1 MLPESIGHP
10 PLLAAIAAMAA
21 LGAACGGLL
30 GLASS
35 RVRAE
40 GHRIAERIDALL
52 PQTQCGQ
59 CGYPGCRP
67 YAEAIAAGDAI
78 DKCPPG
84 GAAGIA
90 ALADLLGVE
99 PLPLNAEHGEESAP
113 CVAFILEDECIGCAK
128 CIQAC
133 PVDAIVGAAKQMHTV
148 IAAQCTG
155 CDLCV
160 APCPVDCI
168 EMRPVESPAERPVES
183 LAQRRRERPA
193 TPADARL
200 IASDRRADPG
210 AGRGAVKTVNPS
222 PLADSPFAEP
232 AAASACIRC
241 GFCAEVCPAELLP
254 QQLYRFARAQDYP
267 RLDEH
272 RLFDCIECGACA
284 SVCPSR
290 IPLVPHYRAAKTAL
304 RRRRAERAQAA
315 QARQRFEARQ
325 RRIERQAAE
334 HAAQRAAR
342 RRAAA
347 AKSAD
352 KAGADAAIAAAIAR
366 AQARKAARA
375 SAAGG
380 EPREKLRA

>member
-30 GLASS
+30 GLVSS
-35 RVRAE
+35 RFRAE

-78 DKCPPG
+78 NKCPPG
-84 GAAGIA
+84 GAAGIG
-90 ALADLLGVE
+90 ALASLLGVE

-113 CVAFILEDECIGCAK
+113 CVAFILEDECIGCVK

-148 IAAQCTG
+148 IAAECTG

-168 EMRPVESPAERPVES
+168 EMRPVERPVGS
-183 LAQRRRERPA
+183 LAQRRREQPA
-193 TPADARL
+193 APAGAGL
-200 IASDRRADPG
+200 IASDRRAEP
-210 AGRGAVKTVNPS
+210 GAVKTVNPS
-222 PLADSPFAEP
+222 PPADPWFTEP

-254 QQLYRFARAQDYP
+254 QQLYRFARAQDHQ

-304 RRRRAERAQAA
+304 RRRRAERAQSA

-342 RRAAA
+342 RRAAS
-347 AKSAD
+347 AKRAD
-352 KAGADAAIAAAIAR
+352 KTGADATIAAAIAR

>member
-35 RVRAE
+35 RFRAE
-40 GHRIAERIDALL
+40 GHRIAEQIDALL

-78 DKCPPG
+78 NKCPPG
-84 GAAGIA
+84 GAAGIG

-148 IAAQCTG
+148 IAAECTG

-160 APCPVDCI
+160 TPCPVDCI
-168 EMRPVESPAERPVES
+168 EMRPVER
-183 LAQRRRERPA
+183 LAPRRREEPA
-193 TPADARL
+193 APAGARL
-200 IASDRRADPG
+200 IASDRRAEP
-210 AGRGAVKTVNPS
+210 GAVKTVNPP
-222 PLADSPFAEP
+222 PLADPQLAEP

-254 QQLYRFARAQDYP
+254 QQLYRFARAQDHQ

-284 SVCPSR
+284 AVCPSR
-290 IPLVPHYRAAKTAL
+290 LPLVAHYRAAKTAL
-304 RRRRAERAQAA
+304 RRQRAERAQAA

-342 RRAAA
+342 RRATA

-352 KAGADAAIAAAIAR
+352 KTGADAVIAAAIAR

-380 EPREKLRA
+380 EPREQLRA

>member
-35 RVRAE
+35 RFRAE
-40 GHRIAERIDALL
+40 GQRIAERIDALL

-78 DKCPPG
+78 NKCPPG
-84 GAAGIA
+84 GAAGIG
-90 ALADLLGVE
+90 ALANLLGVE
-99 PLPLNAEHGEESAP
+99 PLPLNAEHGEEAAP

-148 IAAQCTG
+148 IAAECTG

-168 EMRPVESPAERPVES
+168 EMRPVGS

-193 TPADARL
+193 APAGAPL
-200 IASDRRADPG
+200 IASDRRAEPG
-210 AGRGAVKTVNPS
+210 AGRGAVKIVKPP
-222 PLADSPFAEP
+222 PLADPQLAEP

-254 QQLYRFARAQDYP
+254 QQLYRFARAQDHQ

-304 RRRRAERAQAA
+304 RRRRAERAQSA
-315 QARQRFEARQ
+315 QTRQRFEARQ

-352 KAGADAAIAAAIAR
+352 RTGADAVIAAAIAR

>member
-1 MLPESIGHP
+1 MLPEPIGHP

-21 LGAACGGLL
+21 LGAACGALL

-35 RVRAE
+35 RFRAE
-40 GHRIAERIDALL
+40 GSRIAERIDALL

-78 DKCPPG
+78 NKCPPG
-84 GAAGIA
+84 GAAGIG
-90 ALADLLGVE
+90 ALANLLGVE

-148 IAAQCTG
+148 IAAECTG

-168 EMRPVESPAERPVES
+168 EMRPVGS
-183 LAQRRRERPA
+183 LAPRRRERPA
-193 TPADARL
+193 APAGAGL
-200 IASDRRADPG
+200 IASDRRAERG
-210 AGRGAVKTVNPS
+210 AGRGAVKPS
-222 PLADSPFAEP
+222 PPSDPRFAEP
-232 AAASACIRC
+232 GAASACIRC

-254 QQLYRFARAQDYP
+254 QQLYRFARAQDHQ

-304 RRRRAERAQAA
+304 RRRRAERAQSA

-347 AKSAD
+347 AKRAD
-352 KAGADAAIAAAIAR
+352 KTGADATIAAAIAR
-366 AQARKAARA
+366 AQARKAART

>member
-30 GLASS
+30 GFASS
-35 RVRAE
+35 RFRAE
-40 GHRIAERIDALL
+40 GSRIAERIDALL

-78 DKCPPG
+78 NKCPPG
-84 GAAGIA
+84 GAAGIG
-90 ALADLLGVE
+90 ALASLLGVE

-148 IAAQCTG
+148 IAAECTG

-168 EMRPVESPAERPVES
+168 EMRPVERPAGS
-183 LAQRRRERPA
+183 LAPQRRERPA
-193 TPADARL
+193 APAGARL
-200 IASDRRADPG
+200 IASDRRAEPG
-210 AGRGAVKTVNPS
+210 SGRGAVKNVNPS
-222 PLADSPFAEP
+222 PLAHPRFAEP

-241 GFCAEVCPAELLP
+241 GFCAEACPAELLP
-254 QQLYRFARAQDYP
+254 QQLYRFARARDHQ

-304 RRRRAERAQAA
+304 RRRRAERAQSA

-347 AKSAD
+347 AKRAD
-352 KAGADAAIAAAIAR
+352 KTGADAAIAAAIAR
-366 AQARKAARA
+366 AQARKAARV

>member
-1 MLPESIGHP
+1 MLAESIGHP
-10 PLLAAIAAMAA
+10 PLLAAMAAMAAMAA

-35 RVRAE
+35 RFRAG

-78 DKCPPG
+78 NKCPPG
-84 GAAGIA
+84 GAAGIG
-90 ALADLLGVE
+90 ALASLLGVE

-148 IAAQCTG
+148 IAAECTG

-168 EMRPVESPAERPVES
+168 EMRPVERPVGS

-193 TPADARL
+193 APAGALL
-200 IASDRRADPG
+200 IASDRRAEPD

-222 PLADSPFAEP
+222 PLADPRFAEP
-232 AAASACIRC
+232 AAAACIRC

-254 QQLYRFARAQDYP
+254 QQLYRFARAQDHQ

-304 RRRRAERAQAA
+304 GRRRAERAQSA

-352 KAGADAAIAAAIAR
+352 KAGADAAIKAAIAR

>member
-1 MLPESIGHP
+1 MLPESIGQP

-35 RVRAE
+35 RFRAE
-40 GHRIAERIDALL
+40 GHGIAERIDALL

-84 GAAGIA
+84 GAAGIR

-168 EMRPVESPAERPVES
+168 EMRPVES
-183 LAQRRRERPA
+183 LAQRRQERPA
-193 TPADARL
+193 APAGARL
-200 IASDRRADPG
+200 IASDRRAEPG
-210 AGRGAVKTVNPS
+210 AGRGAVKTVEPS
-222 PLADSPFAEP
+222 PLADPPFAEP

-241 GFCAEVCPAELLP
+241 GFCAEACPAELLP
-254 QQLYRFARAQDYP
+254 QQLYRFARAQDHQ

-290 IPLVPHYRAAKTAL
+290 IPLVPYYRAAKTAL
-304 RRRRAERAQAA
+304 RRRRAERAQSA

-352 KAGADAAIAAAIAR
+352 KTGADAAIAAAIAR

>member
-35 RVRAE
+35 RFRAE

-78 DKCPPG
+78 NKCPPG
-84 GAAGIA
+84 GAAGIG
-90 ALADLLGVE
+90 ALASLLGVE

-168 EMRPVESPAERPVES
+168 EMRPVGS

-193 TPADARL
+193 APAGARL
-200 IASDRRADPG
+200 IASDRRAEPG
-210 AGRGAVKTVNPS
+210 AGRGAVKTATPP
-222 PLADSPFAEP
+222 PLADPQLAEP

-254 QQLYRFARAQDYP
+254 QQLYRFARAQDHQ
-267 RLDEH
+267 RLDEQ

-347 AKSAD
+347 AKRAD
-352 KAGADAAIAAAIAR
+352 KTGADAVIAAAIAR

>member
-1 MLPESIGHP
+1 MLLESGP
-10 PLLAAIAAMAA
+10 PLLAAIAAMLA
-21 LGAACGGLL
+21 LGATCGGLL
-30 GLASS
+30 GFASI
-35 RVRAE
+35 RCRAE

-78 DKCPPG
+78 NKCPPG
-84 GAAGIA
+84 GAAGIR

-113 CVAFILEDECIGCAK
+113 CVAFIREDECIGCAK

-148 IAAQCTG
+148 IAAECTG

-168 EMRPVESPAERPVES
+168 EMRPVERPVGS
-183 LAQRRRERPA
+183 LALRRRQRPA
-193 TPADARL
+193 APAGARL
-200 IASDRRADPG
+200 IASDRRAEPG
-210 AGRGAVKTVNPS
+210 TGRGAVKTVNPS
-222 PLADSPFAEP
+222 PLADPQFTEP
-232 AAASACIRC
+232 AAAACIRC
-241 GFCAEVCPAELLP
+241 GFCAEACPAELLP
-254 QQLYRFARAQDYP
+254 QQLYRFARAQDHQ

-304 RRRRAERAQAA
+304 RRRRAESAQSA

-347 AKSAD
+347 TKRAD

-366 AQARKAARA
+366 AQTRKAARV

-380 EPREKLRA
+380 EPHEKLRA